1 MPETTRTFVAID
13 LPDGHKADLRRLQE
27 KLTAE
32 APDIRWVRPEQLHL
46 TLAFLGDV
54 PDPDIDAVCRAVG
67 EAAAGFDP
75 FELHLEALGAFPRA
89 SRPRVVWVGLAGEG
103 IRHLEALQGAVVE
116 ALRAVGYPP
125 AGNERFSPHVT
136 LGRIKDSRGR
146 PPDLSAATARLAG
159 WKTAP
164 FEVDQAIVYAS
175 KLGPGGASH
184 SPQFRASLEGRK
196 PTSRP

>member
-1 MPETTRTFVAID
+1 MSEMIRTFIAID
-13 LPDGHKADLRRLQE
+13 LPEGHKAELRRLQE
-27 KLTAE
+27 KLAVE

-54 PDPDIDAVCRAVG
+54 PNPDIDAVCRAVS
-67 EAAAGFDP
+67 EAVAGFDP

-89 SRPRVVWVGLAGEG
+89 SRPRVVWAGLAGEG
-103 IRHLEALQGAVVE
+103 VTPLESLQAAIVE
-116 ALRAVGYPP
+116 ALRNAGHPP

-136 LGRIKDSRGR
+136 LGRIKDGRGR
-146 PPDLSAATARLAG
+146 PPDLSSAATRLAG

-164 FEVDQAIVYAS
+164 FEVDFATVYAS
-175 KLGPGGASH
+175 KLGPDGAVH
-184 SPQFRASLEGRK
+184 TPLFRASLEGRK